1 MKKIHLGLILIIAL
15 ILVVGVVPL
24 IYTGKDAML
33 GILLLIAILLIY
45 GFLIYYGFVSFRRKH
60 WFRFTAVM
68 LYLLYT
74 ISFGYTRWGIEKEYC
89 YVDGTWIC

>member
-1 MKKIHLGLILIIAL
+1 ME
-15 ILVVGVVPL
+15 
-24 IYTGKDAML
+24 
-33 GILLLIAILLIY
+33 GILFLIAILLIY

-74 ISFGYTRWGIEKEYC
+74 IFYCYARWTFEKEYC
-89 YVDGTWIC
+89 FVNDTWIC